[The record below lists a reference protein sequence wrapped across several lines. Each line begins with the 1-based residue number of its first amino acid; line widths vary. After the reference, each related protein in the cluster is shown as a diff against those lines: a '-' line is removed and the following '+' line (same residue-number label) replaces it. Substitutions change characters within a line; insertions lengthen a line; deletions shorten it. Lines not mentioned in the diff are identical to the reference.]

1 MLAIEKLI
9 RAGASNWP
17 LAVEMFQRKGPV
29 RHPRGPSPGTAGVAE
44 VAWKLPGLRVFSG
57 WNLGFQFIAAR
68 MSRELCYGHCC
79 LSGSSSVSCETSPD
93 SSQRGLQ
100 KCRGSERTGPCVLS
114 VRVPQR
120 LRTVS
125 AERTSIGLS
134 LLL

>member
-57 WNLGFQFIAAR
+57 WVFNLSQPVCPGNYVTGTAVCLAA
-68 MSRELCYGHCC
+68 
-79 LSGSSSVSCETSPD
+79 
-93 SSQRGLQ
+93 
-100 KCRGSERTGPCVLS
+100 VL
-114 VRVPQR
+114 
-120 LRTVS
+120 
-125 AERTSIGLS
+125 
-134 LLL
+134 